1 MTRVKILALLVGLV
15 LLFTIPATVSAQRL
29 PPHVFVGMVMMQD
42 GSTAPDGTTVGA
54 WVGGAEVASTTVADG
69 NYILIVDQDEQNFAG
84 ETITFQVG
92 GMDAMETGIWIQ
104 GGGDELNLTSSGTTE
119 ATEATEA
126 TVAPEPTAIAMATG
140 ATGAT
145 GARGPS
151 GPSGPDGAAGPAGA
165 RGASGATGSTGPTGS
180 AGSGGPAGA
189 KGDTGPAGSAG
200 TAGPAGAPGLAGAE
214 GDDGSGILGIVALI
228 LSIVAI
234 AGAGGA
240 FLLGRR
246 S

>member
-15 LLFTIPATVSAQRL
+15 LLFTIPATVSAQQL
-29 PPHVFVGMVMMQD
+29 PPHVFVGMAMMQD
-42 GSTAPDGTTVGA
+42 GSTAPDGTMVSA
-54 WVGGAEVASTTVADG
+54 WVGGAEVASATVMDG
-69 NYILIVDQDEQNFAG
+69 NYILIVDQGDQSFAG

-92 GMDAMETGIWIQ
+92 GMDAMETGMWLQ
-104 GGGDELNLTSSGTTE
+104 GGGDELNLTSSGAME
-119 ATEATEA
+119 ATM
-126 TVAPEPTAIAMATG
+126 APEPTAMAIMGTG
-140 ATGAT
+140 VP

-180 AGSGGPAGA
+180 AGSAGPAGA

-200 TAGPAGAPGLAGAE
+200 TAGPVGAAGLAGAE
-214 GDDGSGILGIVALI
+214 GDDGSSVLGIVALI
-228 LSIVAI
+228 LAIVAI